1 MEEKR
6 QVLGR
11 VVTIGTLYLTV
22 NIYYCCDYLPLSHC
36 VNLEI
41 VPKIQTIPLPTLFL
55 NSVQGEAV
63 TNLEETQS
71 YRLSSILVTVL

>member
-22 NIYYCCDYLPLSHC
+22 NIYYCCDYLPLLHC

-63 TNLEETQS
+63 TNLEET
-71 YRLSSILVTVL
+71 SSD

>member
-22 NIYYCCDYLPLSHC
+22 NIYYCCDYLPLLHC
-36 VNLEI
+36 VNLE
-41 VPKIQTIPLPTLFL
+41 IQTIPLPTLFL